1 MDILAYNY
9 LYDGLVDFNDKSG
22 KPRGNVIVHYPT
34 ANPTYPYTV
43 FDEIRNVANPSYNTC
58 FDRVSSTGYVARI
71 YAKTKGKV
79 DKQTIAR
86 EVAQMVDKYLTYC
99 GLLRISYN
107 ANESVNDNSIYE
119 IIMTYS
125 GNLHEN
131 RRNLI

>member
-1 MDILAYNY
+1 MDILAYEY
-9 LYDGLVDFNDKSG
+9 LFEGLKDFNEKSG
-22 KPRGNVIVHYPT
+22 KPRGNVVVHYPT

-43 FDEIRNVANPSYNTC
+43 FDEIRNVANSAFNSC
-58 FDRVSSTGYVARI
+58 FERVSSTGYVVRI

-86 EVAQMVDKYLTYC
+86 EIAQTVDKYLSSV

-107 ANESVNDNSIYE
+107 ANESINDNSIYE
-119 IIMTYS
+119 IILTYS

-131 RRNLI
+131 RRNFI